1 MSTAKQEVESLAD
14 AQGALTQQ
22 EIYHRDFYTWAMQN
36 AQLLRQGR
44 FSEVDVERIAEELES
59 MGRSE
64 RRELISRLSVLLAH
78 LLKWMF
84 QPELRSNSW
93 RYTIEEQ
100 RGGVMDLLEDS
111 PSLLHELENRLT
123 KAYVNAV
130 LIAARETGIDKT
142 RFPECCPFSLE
153 QILSEDFWPG

>member
-1 MSTAKQEVESLAD
+1 MGTLYDV
-14 AQGALTQQ
+14 
-22 EIYHRDFYTWAMQN
+22 YHQDFYAWAMEN

-44 FSEVDVERIAEELES
+44 LSEVDMEHIAEELES

-100 RGGVMDLLEDS
+100 RGAVMDLLEDS
-111 PSLLHELENRLT
+111 PSLHQELKDKLA
-123 KAYVNAV
+123 KAYVNAL
-130 LIAARETGIDKT
+130 LIAARETGFDKT
-142 RFPECCPFSLE
+142 RFPECCPFSLG
-153 QILSEDFWPG
+153 QILDENFWPME